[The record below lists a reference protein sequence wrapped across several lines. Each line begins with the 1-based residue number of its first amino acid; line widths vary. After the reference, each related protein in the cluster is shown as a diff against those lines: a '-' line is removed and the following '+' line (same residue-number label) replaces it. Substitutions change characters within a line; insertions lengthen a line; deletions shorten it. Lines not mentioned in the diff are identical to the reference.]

1 MKWEARFR
9 AAIRALSNACD
20 GANARWML
28 IGGIAVIARGAP
40 RTTEDVDATV
50 LAPSL
55 DIDRFLEACRA
66 QQIIPRI
73 DDVKEM
79 ALRAQILLLRH
90 IESSI
95 ELDVSLAWLGFEEE
109 AIGRAR
115 PVDFGDGLSVP
126 VAQPDYRIVYKAVAW
141 RDMDRKDIE
150 RLLLRHRSTVDLSRI
165 RAQVQEF
172 AQLMETPE
180 RVDQFDALVAR
191 ARGPD
196 REKG

>member
-9 AAIRALSNACD
+9 AAIRALKDACGGVD
-20 GANARWML
+20 ARWML

-50 LAPSL
+50 LAHGL
-55 DIDRFLEACRA
+55 DIDRFLVACQA
-66 QQIIPRI
+66 QQIIPRYG
-73 DDVKEM
+73 DVREM

-90 IESSI
+90 TESTI

-126 VAQPDYRIVYKAVAW
+126 VAQADDLIVYKSVAW

-150 RLLLRHRSTVDLSRI
+150 RLLLRHRATVDLSRI

-191 ARGPD
+191 VRGP
-196 REKG
+196 GAAS

>member
-9 AAIRALSNACD
+9 AAIRALKDACGGVD
-20 GANARWML
+20 ARWML

-50 LAPSL
+50 LAHGL
-55 DIDRFLEACRA
+55 DIDRFLVACQA
-66 QQIIPRI
+66 QQIIPRYG
-73 DDVKEM
+73 DVREM

-90 IESSI
+90 TESTI

-126 VAQPDYRIVYKAVAW
+126 VAQADDLIVYKSVAW
-141 RDMDRKDIE
+141 RD
-150 RLLLRHRSTVDLSRI
+150 RSRNPL
-165 RAQVQEF
+165 
-172 AQLMETPE
+172 
-180 RVDQFDALVAR
+180 
-191 ARGPD
+191 
-196 REKG
+196 